1 MKSKKSITSHWVQ
14 SRMFHHC
21 YMLLKEPFKK
31 AKCHKASMN
40 VLQVP
45 LSTNVR
51 VLMFQILVDSFAWQK
66 EILKDYLF
74 DIILILQKAGTKG
87 SYL

>member
-1 MKSKKSITSHWVQ
+1 
-14 SRMFHHC
+14 
-21 YMLLKEPFKK
+21 MLLKVPCRK
-31 AKCHKASMN
+31 AECHKAIMN
-40 VLQVP
+40 VLQVL

-51 VLMFQILVDSFAWQK
+51 VLMLQILVDSFAWQE

-74 DIILILQKAGTKG
+74 DIILILQKADKEG